1 MRSVLVD
8 LHKMEGMIQVS
19 GLQRG
24 HDATEDAYYA
34 AVLKEHGV
42 TQAQFDSSIVWYT
55 KHPQLFDKIYPKVF
69 AQISAEREEFERWH
83 QDILG
88 PETDEV
94 ETPILL
100 SDQEVQY
107 RLDSLYWVFQH
118 GMPAYGWIEGWQRP
132 LPTPPYK

>member
-1 MRSVLVD
+1 MVL
-8 LHKMEGMIQVS
+8 
-19 GLQRG
+19 
-24 HDATEDAYYA
+24 
-34 AVLKEHGV
+34 LKRN
-42 TQAQFDSSIVWYT
+42 SI
-55 KHPQLFDKIYPKVF
+55 HPSCGTPSIRNFFDKIYPKVF
-69 AQISAEREEFERWH
+69 AQISAEREEFERLH